1 MSVLLFLREAWLPA
15 ALSSLG
21 TIVNGVVTK
30 WVVDRRNESVKEEEA
45 AYKDVVDKCQDKSPA
60 DKVRAKYTLFSGIR

>member
-1 MSVLLFLREAWLPA
+1 
-15 ALSSLG
+15 
-21 TIVNGVVTK
+21 VNGVVTK